1 MLAMALVLLA
11 VRGLHAQGGPQN
23 PPPRDEAFKIIDAY
37 VMSNLQESLGLSD
50 EQFVR
55 LLPLVKKLQ
64 DERRAFAQ
72 RRMRAVMELRQ
83 AFRAGRATEAHVA
96 ERLRELKDVEV
107 QEPAAVRRHR
117 DAIDGALTPVQ
128 QAKFRVMEVEVEQRI
143 RQLMSRV
150 RQDAAPRRGPRGG
163 AGEDRPDDRP

>member
-1 MLAMALVLLA
+1 MRREFLVAAVLALA
-11 VRGLHAQGGPQN
+11 AGVAHAQGGPGKPP

-37 VMSNLQESLGLSD
+37 VISNLQESLGLTD
-50 EQFVR
+50 DQYLK

-64 DERRAFAQ
+64 DERRGFAQ

-83 AFRAGRATEAHVA
+83 AFRSGVATESHVA
-96 ERLRELKDVEV
+96 ERLKDLKDVEA
-107 QEPAAVRRHR
+107 QEPGAVKRHR
-117 DAIDGALTPVQ
+117 DAIDAALTPVQ

-150 RQDAAPRRGPRGG
+150 RQDGAPQRRGPRDN
-163 AGEDRPDDRP
+163 EP

>member
-64 DERRAFAQ
+64 DERRGFAQ

-83 AFRAGRATEAHVA
+83 AFRSGVATEAHVG
-96 ERLRELKDVEV
+96 ERLRELKDVET
-107 QEPAAVRRHR
+107 QEPGAVKRHR

-150 RQDAAPRRGPRGG
+150 RQDGPQRRGPR
-163 AGEDRPDDRP
+163 DDAP